1 MTYKIYALTSYGRE
15 EIDQASTYAEASFLH
30 EQYQS
35 AFRAVSIEPII
46 PVCLQEIASYSK
58 P

>member
-1 MTYKIYALTSYGRE
+1 MNYDFETELKM
-15 EIDQASTYAEASFLH
+15 
-30 EQYQS
+30 
-35 AFRAVSIEPII
+35 VSIEPII